1 MDIFKKNKL
10 KILLNCFKYENFFLL
25 DDNYFSLDQVIE
37 ILKKE
42 YNYTDKQINK
52 LKEGYKHVWK

>member
-52 LKEGYKHVWK
+52 LKEGYKHV